1 MRNNSTKQKG
11 EKNSTSHRLA
21 CVAWRFWLGALIKA
35 GGQRNREEIGAI
47 ATYFS
52 RGVAARSRTLR
63 ARISRL
69 RRSCARLDKTAMLR
83 RLSSPVPPVPLTI
96 VKKPQ
101 SAMRDNEALWKY
113 SITSY
118 DTLNLLTAV
127 NWPWCWGGV
136 KIAIICDLGIYSM
149 SLTYKTASITGK
161 KARNVWKLDEPR
173 RFWNES
179 SFLLP

>member
-52 RGVAARSRTLR
+52 RGVAARAPGSTKLPCY
-63 ARISRL
+63 AAIVSSA
-69 RRSCARLDKTAMLR
+69 SCPSDYPEKASVGYERQWGPLDET
-83 RLSSPVPPVPLTI
+83 V
-96 VKKPQ
+96 
-101 SAMRDNEALWKY
+101 EY

-127 NWPWCWGGV
+127 NWPWCRGGV

-161 KARNVWKLDEPR
+161 KTRNVWKLDELR